1 MINRKFIS
9 KLLVISCLGVAV
21 LVQSTD
27 ADARFKQR
35 NYSHHRHYSKSK
47 FVTVLPGRFV
57 KIAFGGLSYY
67 YVNGIFYQKRDR
79 GYVVVA
85 APRGAVVS
93 KLPRGRRVIVD
104 NGMRYYT
111 FNGVYWKRTP
121 AGYIVVSNPTTIAL
135 GTPQTLSRR
144 MSKDRGK
151 SFVINIPN
159 RDGSYTTVTL
169 IRSGGGFTGPQG
181 EYYHEFPQVDQL
193 KAMYGKQS
201 KEKFCYRN

>member
-1 MINRKFIS
+1 MVNRKFIS
-9 KLLVISCLGVAV
+9 KLLVIGCLGVAV

-27 ADARFKQR
+27 ADARFKKR
-35 NYSHHRHYSKSK
+35 NYPRHLHYSKSK
-47 FVTVLPGRFV
+47 FERVLPGRFV
-57 KIAFGGLSYY
+57 KIALGGLSYY

-93 KLPRGRRVIVD
+93 KIPHGHKVIVD
-104 NGMRYYT
+104 NGKRYYP
-111 FNGVYWKRTP
+111 FKGVYWRRTP

-135 GTPQTLSRR
+135 GTPQTSSRK
-144 MSKDRGK
+144 MSKYRGK

-159 RDGSYTTVTL
+159 FDGSYTTVALTS
-169 IRSGGGFTGPQG
+169 SGRGFTGPQG
-181 EYYHEFPQVDQL
+181 EYYPEFPRVDQL

-201 KEKFCYRN
+201 NKDLCYRN

>member
-27 ADARFKQR
+27 ADARFKKR

-93 KLPRGRRVIVD
+93 KLPHGHKVIVD

-111 FNGVYWKRTP
+111 FNGAYWKHAP
-121 AGYIVVSNPTTIAL
+121 AGYIVVYNPTTVAL
-135 GTPQTLSRR
+135 TS
-144 MSKDRGK
+144 
-151 SFVINIPN
+151 
-159 RDGSYTTVTL
+159 
-169 IRSGGGFTGPQG
+169 SGEGFTGPQG

-201 KEKFCYRN
+201 KENFCYRN